1 MVSSNMLLGI
11 DRLNLKGFQRI
22 LALPNTY
29 FFSCYGPDM
38 RILTGTVPCGY
49 DFCAKVGD

>member
-22 LALPNTY
+22 LALNISLTKY
-29 FFSCYGPDM
+29 LFFLLLRAWHAHFNWNSA
-38 RILTGTVPCGY
+38 LWL
-49 DFCAKVGD
+49 